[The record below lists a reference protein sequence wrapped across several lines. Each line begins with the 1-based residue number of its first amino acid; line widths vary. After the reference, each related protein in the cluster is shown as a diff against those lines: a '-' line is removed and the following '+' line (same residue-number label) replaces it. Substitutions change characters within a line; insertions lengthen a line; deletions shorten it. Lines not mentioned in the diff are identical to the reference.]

1 DEPVKLP
8 KSKKHTVG
16 MIHPLE
22 LDDADRR
29 AWLEHLADYEVEP
42 PFAQM
47 DRPVVRCPEGDV
59 DKRSDERVKGTEL
72 NALTFRS
79 RAEKRG
85 WRRGSVAD
93 AGSIATYYKD
103 FPGVGVSAFL
113 FLDGMFIGVG
123 MDDTVTLGE
132 LRFAK
137 ADTVKIGS
145 YEYDEPYK
153 DDDKRV
159 IRFGDVHALAFSETM
174 GDLGVIAPQKDEE
187 DADA

>member
-1 DEPVKLP
+1 
-8 KSKKHTVG
+8 
-16 MIHPLE
+16 
-22 LDDADRR
+22 
-29 AWLEHLADYEVEP
+29 
-42 PFAQM
+42 
-47 DRPVVRCPEGDV
+47 
-59 DKRSDERVKGTEL
+59 
-72 NALTFRS
+72 
-79 RAEKRG
+79 
-85 WRRGSVAD
+85 
-93 AGSIATYYKD
+93 
-103 FPGVGVSAFL
+103 AFL

-187 DADA
+187 TADA